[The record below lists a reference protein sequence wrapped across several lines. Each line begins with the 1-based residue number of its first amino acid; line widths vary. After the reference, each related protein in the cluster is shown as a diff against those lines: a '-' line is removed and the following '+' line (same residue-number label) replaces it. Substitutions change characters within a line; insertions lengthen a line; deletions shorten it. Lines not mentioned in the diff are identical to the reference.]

1 MTAFTIAAPAK
12 INLGL
17 RVLGRRDDGYHELI
31 TIFAAIELCDR
42 LVMRAI
48 DEPLT
53 RLHLLATTDRGLPVH
68 ADADNL
74 VVRAAEAFRRA
85 ADCETGL
92 EIRLEKRIPAG
103 AGLGGGSADAAATLV
118 LADTLFPGRVE
129 PHRLFDLASSLGA
142 DVPFFLI
149 GPFREA
155 SACFARGIGERL
167 WPIATPTPPDVVL
180 VLPPVGTSTPLVF
193 RTLGASLID
202 RATLASLRESEAPT
216 ATELAL
222 IEASDNQLEP
232 PAMACTPELRE
243 IRDRLLESGIAGVRM
258 SGSGSTLFVRAESP
272 ASAERLAR
280 RMRAALDG
288 WSTLGSQTQVIA
300 TRILGQ
306 ALRPTPIDWQLD
318 RAVGGMPDLPTASGG
333 LS

>member
-1 MTAFTIAAPAK
+1 MTAFTLAAPAK

-17 RVLGRRDDGYHELI
+17 RVLGRRDDGYHELV

-48 DEPLT
+48 EEPVT
-53 RLHLLATTDRGLPVH
+53 RLHLMLSTDRGLPVH

-85 ADCETGL
+85 ADCTAGL

-118 LADTLFPGRVE
+118 LADALFRGRVE
-129 PHRLFDLASSLGA
+129 RQRLLDLAASLGA
-142 DVPFFLI
+142 DVPFFLA
-149 GPFREA
+149 GPFRES

-167 WPIATPTPPDVVL
+167 WPIATPSPSDVVL
-180 VLPPVGTSTPLVF
+180 ILPPVGTSTPLVF

-202 RATLASLRESEAPT
+202 RAALASLPGSEAPT

-243 IRDRLLESGIAGVRM
+243 IRDRLIESGIDGVRM
-258 SGSGSTLFVRAESP
+258 SGSGSTLFARAESP

-280 RMRAALDG
+280 SVRAALDSLG
-288 WSTLGSQTQVIA
+288 NLGSRTQVIA

-306 ALRPTPIDWQLD
+306 PLRPAPIDWPLD
-318 RAVGGMPDLPTASGG
+318 RAAEGLRDRPAASGG
-333 LS
+333 PS